1 MLGGME
7 QGSRGRRMLN
17 VVICD
22 DHPIFR
28 EGLKTALGLVPGIA
42 VVGEAGS
49 GPELLDVLARTPCN
63 VIILDI
69 ALPGRD
75 GLDVLKDLAY
85 RGNRVPVLTL
95 SMYPEEHYA
104 LRAFRGGAAGYLTK
118 NSPMP
123 LLVEAL
129 RKVAGGGR
137 FVSPAMAERL
147 AEEVHGGSRPG
158 HEKLSDREYQV
169 LLKLVSG
176 QGIKEI
182 ASELHISPS
191 TIGTHR
197 ARILEKLGLR
207 TRTELIR
214 YAMEHQLSE

>member
-1 MLGGME
+1 V
-7 QGSRGRRMLN
+7 LN

-28 EGLKTALGLVPGIA
+28 EGLKTALSMVDDIA
-42 VVGEAGS
+42 VVGEAAS
-49 GPELLDVLARTPCN
+49 GPELLEVLARTPCN
-63 VIILDI
+63 AILLDI
-69 ALPGRD
+69 ALPGPD
-75 GLDVLKDLAY
+75 GIEVLKDLAY
-85 RGNRVPVLTL
+85 RGNRVPVLAL
-95 SMYPEEHYA
+95 SMYPEDHYA

-123 LLVEAL
+123 QLVEAL

-137 FVSPAMAERL
+137 YVSPAMAERL
-147 AEEVHGGSRPG
+147 ADEVQGGGKPG
-158 HEKLSDREYQV
+158 HERLSDREYQV

-182 ASELHISPS
+182 AGELGISPS

-197 ARILEKLGLR
+197 ARILEKLGLK
-207 TRTELIR
+207 TRAELIR
-214 YAMEHQLSE
+214 YAMEHQLVR

>member
-1 MLGGME
+1 
-7 QGSRGRRMLN
+7 MLN

-28 EGLKTALGLVPGIA
+28 EGLKTALSMVDDIA

-49 GPELLDVLARTPCN
+49 GPELLEVLARTPCN
-63 VIILDI
+63 AILLDI
-69 ALPGRD
+69 ALPGPD
-75 GLDVLKDLAY
+75 GIEVLKDLAY
-85 RGNRVPVLTL
+85 RGNRVPVLAL
-95 SMYPEEHYA
+95 SMYPEDHYA

-123 LLVEAL
+123 QLVEAL

-137 FVSPAMAERL
+137 YVSPAMAERL
-147 AEEVHGGSRPG
+147 ADEVQGGGKPG
-158 HEKLSDREYQV
+158 HERLSDREYQV

-182 ASELHISPS
+182 AGELGISPS

-197 ARILEKLGLR
+197 ARILEKLGLK
-207 TRTELIR
+207 TRAELIR
-214 YAMEHQLSE
+214 YAMEHQLVR

>member
-1 MLGGME
+1 
-7 QGSRGRRMLN
+7 MLN

-28 EGLKTALGLVPGIA
+28 EGLKLALGQVADIA

-49 GPELLDVLARTPCN
+49 GPELLEVLARTPCN
-63 VIILDI
+63 IILLDI

-85 RGNRVPVLTL
+85 RANRVPVLAL

-104 LRAFRGGAAGYLTK
+104 LRAFRGGAAGYITK

-123 LLVEAL
+123 QLVEAL

-137 FVSPAMAERL
+137 YVSPAMAERL
-147 AEEVHGGSRPG
+147 ADEVQGGGKPG
-158 HEKLSDREYQV
+158 HERLSDREYQV

-182 ASELHISPS
+182 AGELGISPS

-197 ARILEKLGLR
+197 ARILEKLGLK
-207 TRTELIR
+207 TRAELIR
-214 YAMEHQLSE
+214 YAMEHQLVR

>member
-1 MLGGME
+1 
-7 QGSRGRRMLN
+7 MLN

-28 EGLKTALGLVPGIA
+28 EGLKTALSMVDDIA
-42 VVGEAGS
+42 VVGEAAS
-49 GPELLDVLARTPCN
+49 GPELLEVLARTPCN
-63 VIILDI
+63 AILLDI
-69 ALPGRD
+69 ALPGPD
-75 GLDVLKDLAY
+75 GIEVLKDLAY
-85 RGNRVPVLTL
+85 RGNRVPVLAL
-95 SMYPEEHYA
+95 SMYPEDHYA

-123 LLVEAL
+123 LLIEAL

-137 FVSPAMAERL
+137 YVSPAMAERL
-147 AEEVHGGSRPG
+147 ADEVRGGAKSDR
-158 HEKLSDREYQV
+158 ERLSDREYQV

-182 ASELHISPS
+182 AGELGISPS

-197 ARILEKLGLR
+197 ARILEKLGLK
-207 TRTELIR
+207 TRAELIR
-214 YAMEHQLSE
+214 YAMEHQLVR

>member
-1 MLGGME
+1 
-7 QGSRGRRMLN
+7 MLN

-28 EGLKTALGLVPGIA
+28 EGLKTALSMVDDIA

-49 GPELLDVLARTPCN
+49 GPELLEVLARTPCN
-63 VIILDI
+63 VILLDI
-69 ALPGRD
+69 GLPGPD

-85 RGNRVPVLTL
+85 RDNRVPVLAL

-123 LLVEAL
+123 LLIEAL

-137 FVSPAMAERL
+137 YVSPAMAERL
-147 AEEVHGGSRPG
+147 ADEVRGGAKPG

-176 QGIKEI
+176 EGIKEI
-182 ASELHISPS
+182 AGELGISPS

-207 TRTELIR
+207 TRAELIR
-214 YAMEHQLSE
+214 YAMEHQLVK

>member
-1 MLGGME
+1 
-7 QGSRGRRMLN
+7 MLN

-28 EGLKTALGLVPGIA
+28 EGLKTALSMVDDIA
-42 VVGEAGS
+42 VVGEAAS
-49 GPELLDVLARTPCN
+49 GPELLEVLARTPCN
-63 VIILDI
+63 AILLDI
-69 ALPGRD
+69 ALPGPD
-75 GLDVLKDLAY
+75 GIEVLKDLAY
-85 RGNRVPVLTL
+85 RGNRVPVLAL
-95 SMYPEEHYA
+95 SMYPEDHYA

-123 LLVEAL
+123 LLIEAL

-137 FVSPAMAERL
+137 YVSPAMAERL
-147 AEEVHGGSRPG
+147 ADEVQGGGKPG
-158 HEKLSDREYQV
+158 HERLSDREYQV

-182 ASELHISPS
+182 AGELGISPS

-197 ARILEKLGLR
+197 ARILEKLGLK
-207 TRTELIR
+207 TRAELIR
-214 YAMEHQLSE
+214 YAMEHQLVR

>member
-1 MLGGME
+1 
-7 QGSRGRRMLN
+7 MLN

-28 EGLKTALGLVPGIA
+28 EGLKTALSMVDDIA
-42 VVGEAGS
+42 VVGEAAS
-49 GPELLDVLARTPCN
+49 GPELLEVLARTPCN
-63 VIILDI
+63 AILLDI
-69 ALPGRD
+69 ALPGPD
-75 GLDVLKDLAY
+75 GIEVLKDLAY
-85 RGNRVPVLTL
+85 RGNRVPVLAL
-95 SMYPEEHYA
+95 SMYPEDHYA

-123 LLVEAL
+123 QLVEAL

-137 FVSPAMAERL
+137 YVSPAMAERL
-147 AEEVHGGSRPG
+147 ADEVQGGGKPG
-158 HEKLSDREYQV
+158 HERLSDREYQV

-182 ASELHISPS
+182 AGELGISPS

-197 ARILEKLGLR
+197 ARILEKLGLK
-207 TRTELIR
+207 TRAELIR
-214 YAMEHQLSE
+214 YAMEHQLVR

>member
-1 MLGGME
+1 V
-7 QGSRGRRMLN
+7 LN

-28 EGLKTALGLVPGIA
+28 EGLKTALSMVDDIA
-42 VVGEAGS
+42 VVGEAAS
-49 GPELLDVLARTPCN
+49 GPELLEVLARTPCN
-63 VIILDI
+63 AILLDI
-69 ALPGRD
+69 ALPGPD
-75 GLDVLKDLAY
+75 GIEVLKDLAY
-85 RGNRVPVLTL
+85 RGNRVPVLAL
-95 SMYPEEHYA
+95 SMYPEDHYA

-123 LLVEAL
+123 QLVEAL

-137 FVSPAMAERL
+137 YVSPAMAERL
-147 AEEVHGGSRPG
+147 ADEVQGGGKPG
-158 HEKLSDREYQV
+158 HERLSDREYQV

-182 ASELHISPS
+182 AGDLGISPS

-197 ARILEKLGLR
+197 ARILEKLGLK
-207 TRTELIR
+207 TRAELIR
-214 YAMEHQLSE
+214 YAMEHQLVR

>member
-1 MLGGME
+1 
-7 QGSRGRRMLN
+7 MLN

-28 EGLKTALGLVPGIA
+28 EGLKTALSMVDDIA
-42 VVGEAGS
+42 VVGEAAS
-49 GPELLDVLARTPCN
+49 GPELLEVLARTPCN
-63 VIILDI
+63 AILLDI
-69 ALPGRD
+69 ALPGPD
-75 GLDVLKDLAY
+75 GIEVLKDLAY
-85 RGNRVPVLTL
+85 RGNRVPVLAL
-95 SMYPEEHYA
+95 SMYPEDHYA

-123 LLVEAL
+123 QLVEAL

-137 FVSPAMAERL
+137 YVSPAMAERL
-147 AEEVHGGSRPG
+147 ADEVQGGVKPG
-158 HEKLSDREYQV
+158 HERLSDREYQV

-182 ASELHISPS
+182 AGELGISPS

-197 ARILEKLGLR
+197 ARILEKLGLK
-207 TRTELIR
+207 TRAELIR
-214 YAMEHQLSE
+214 YAMEHQLVR

>member
-1 MLGGME
+1 
-7 QGSRGRRMLN
+7 MLN

-28 EGLKTALGLVPGIA
+28 EGLKTALSMIDDIA
-42 VVGEAGS
+42 VVGEAAS
-49 GPELLDVLARTPCN
+49 GPELLEVLARTPCN
-63 VIILDI
+63 AILLDI
-69 ALPGRD
+69 ALPGPD
-75 GLDVLKDLAY
+75 GIEVLKDLAY
-85 RGNRVPVLTL
+85 RGNRVPVLAL
-95 SMYPEEHYA
+95 SMYPEDHYA

-123 LLVEAL
+123 QLVEAL

-137 FVSPAMAERL
+137 YVSPAMAERL
-147 AEEVHGGSRPG
+147 ADEVQGGGKPG
-158 HEKLSDREYQV
+158 HERLSDREYQV

-182 ASELHISPS
+182 AGELGISPS

-197 ARILEKLGLR
+197 ARILEKLGLK
-207 TRTELIR
+207 TRAELIR
-214 YAMEHQLSE
+214 YAMEHQLVR